1 LGDCSSDG
9 GSGDFDK
16 DNLTNQLS
24 PF

>member
-16 DNLTNQLS
+16 DNLTDQLS